1 MTSSTAIATPSAW
14 GINLTKVGAI
24 LLLAIAWELFPHL
37 GILTANTFPPLS
49 KAVAT
54 IFTDHT
60 FARHALTSIG
70 RAYGGLTLAVL
81 VGLPLGLLLGGW
93 FNRLQ
98 QALEP
103 LMELFGQAN
112 PVILSHIVVLF
123 FGIGTGTQLFVISWL
138 SIWPISFS
146 AINGVRS
153 VDPQILKM
161 AASLGLG
168 RWELFTR
175 IILPSA
181 APAIITGLR
190 LSAGYAFIML
200 IAAELM
206 GATTGLGY
214 VMATSAETGD
224 MTSLA
229 AAALI
234 ITVLAFATDQI
245 LKQAG
250 QRIVVWRY
258 QGGVD

>member
-1 MTSSTAIATPSAW
+1 MTVSAAIPSAW
-14 GINLTKVGAI
+14 GIRMTNAGAL
-24 LLLAIAWELFPHL
+24 LLLAIGWELFPHL
-37 GILTANTFPPLS
+37 GILTANTLPPLS

-54 IFTDHT
+54 IFSDQL
-60 FARHALTSIG
+60 FAKHALTSIG
-70 RAYGGLTLAVL
+70 RAYGGLAVAIL

-93 FNRLQ
+93 FYRLQ

-138 SIWPISFS
+138 SIWPIAFS

-153 VDPQILKM
+153 VDPQILKL

-168 RWELFTR
+168 RRELFTK

-224 MTSLA
+224 MHSLA

-234 ITVLAFATDQI
+234 TTILALATDLV

-250 QRIVVWRY
+250 RRIVVWRY
-258 QGGVD
+258 QGGVN